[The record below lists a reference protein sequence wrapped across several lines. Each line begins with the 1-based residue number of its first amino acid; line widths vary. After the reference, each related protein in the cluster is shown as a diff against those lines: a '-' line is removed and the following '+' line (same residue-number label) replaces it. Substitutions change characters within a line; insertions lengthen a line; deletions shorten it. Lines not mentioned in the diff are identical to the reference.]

1 MEEKKKKRKMNM
13 KKYPYQTGKTTPWL
27 DMLLPAKKPG
37 YRTSKRGHRYYE
49 ARKNRSDKPG
59 KRI

>member
-1 MEEKKKKRKMNM
+1 M